1 MPPRRASATSPP
13 PLSVDASLLHALL
26 AELAAHPDGVSA
38 ARLCKRLGLRMSV
51 LLRTLAWIGEDAV
64 GDREG
69 PGWVRTFEDGA
80 RTMVQLTG
88 AGRALLA
95 TVPGAPAPL
104 CDHPSPPADDPQ
116 RPGMTSDAPPTTAS
130 VATVRPD
137 ILVVDD
143 DTDIVELIDRYLGA
157 HGFGV
162 RAAHSGADM
171 HAALAEA
178 APDVVLLDLGLPDI
192 DGLSLLQQLRT
203 HWQGPVIVVSGRGE
217 AVERVVGL
225 ELGADDYVAKPF
237 DFRELLARIR
247 SLLRRAAPAAPQPA
261 AGPPRRLAFAHLVV
275 DLGAR
280 RMHDAGGTEIPLTTG
295 EFDLLRALLERPNE
309 VRSRDELMNALHG
322 REAGPFDRAIDVAI
336 ARLRRK
342 VEPDPANPDL
352 IRSVRG
358 LGYLLAAEV
367 RQA

>member
-1 MPPRRASATSPP
+1 M
-13 PLSVDASLLHALL
+13 SVDASLLHALL
-26 AELAAHPDGVSA
+26 AELAAHPEGVST

-116 RPGMTSDAPPTTAS
+116 RPGMTSDAPPTTAP

-280 RMHDAGGTEIPLTTG
+280 RMHDADGTEIPLTTG

>member
-1 MPPRRASATSPP
+1 M
-13 PLSVDASLLHALL
+13 SVDASLLHALL
-26 AELAAHPDGVSA
+26 SELAAHPDGMST

-64 GDREG
+64 GDRQG
-69 PGWVRTFEDGA
+69 PGWVRTVEDGP
-80 RTMVQLTG
+80 RTMVQLTD

-95 TVPGAPAPL
+95 TVPGTPAPL
-104 CDHPSPPADDPQ
+104 CDPSPPADDPH
-116 RPGMTSDAPPTTAS
+116 RPGMTSAAAPTTAPA
-130 VATVRPD
+130 ATARPD

-143 DTDIVELIDRYLGA
+143 DTDIVALIDRYLGA
-157 HGFGV
+157 HGFDV

-261 AGPPRRLAFAHLVV
+261 AGPRRRLAFAHLVV

>member
-1 MPPRRASATSPP
+1 
-13 PLSVDASLLHALL
+13 
-26 AELAAHPDGVSA
+26 
-38 ARLCKRLGLRMSV
+38 
-51 LLRTLAWIGEDAV
+51 
-64 GDREG
+64 
-69 PGWVRTFEDGA
+69 
-80 RTMVQLTG
+80 
-88 AGRALLA
+88 
-95 TVPGAPAPL
+95 
-104 CDHPSPPADDPQ
+104 
-116 RPGMTSDAPPTTAS
+116 MTSDDTPSPTPGPA
-130 VATVRPD
+130 RPD
-137 ILVVDD
+137 VLVVDD
-143 DTDIVELIDRYLGA
+143 DVDIVALIDRYLGA
-157 HGFGV
+157 HGFSV

-171 HAALAEA
+171 QAALAAGE
-178 APDVVLLDLGLPDI
+178 PEVVLLDLGLPDI

-203 HWQGPVIVVSGRGE
+203 RWQGPVIVVSGRGE

-247 SLLRRAAPAAPQPA
+247 SLLRRAAPAEPPPAPE
-261 AGPPRRLAFAHLVV
+261 PPRRLSFAHLVV

-280 RMHDAGGTEIPLTTG
+280 RMHDADGREISLTTG

-309 VRSRDELMNALHG
+309 VRSRDELMNQLYG

-358 LGYLLAAEV
+358 LGYLLAADV
-367 RQA
+367 QPA